1 MHGGN
6 HWSPVSWH
14 FLIHLDT
21 STVIHSLLTTSRD
34 IRLPMAVA
42 CPSDLL
48 PKLFNLALRL
58 VPILDGKERWESA
71 DGGWI
76 FRGTMAAM
84 SRFWVDWQWFTKLW
98 KLCLIMYWKIIKCQR
113 VIFLLQFFHLR
124 PHLQSLIYI
133 GSPWPILARNLCGF
147 SRTLRQL
154 CNEKLQA
161 TTIPRF
167 LMKCER
173 KGEGNVKRK
182 VTCCH
187 RNKRR
192 AIICD
197 HCDLPWHSHFSRYW
211 SRFG

>member
-1 MHGGN
+1 MCMEETTD
-6 HWSPVSWH
+6 PQCLDISWY
-14 FLIHLDT
+14 ISDPQ
-21 STVIHSLLTTSRD
+21 LTTSSHD

-58 VPILDGKERWESA
+58 VPILDGKEQWESA

-76 FRGTMAAM
+76 FRGTMAM
-84 SRFWVDWQWFTKLW
+84 SRFWVDWQCFTKLW
-98 KLCLIMYWKIIKCQR
+98 KLCLIMYWNIIKCHR
-113 VIFLLQFFHLR
+113 VIFLLQFF
-124 PHLQSLIYI
+124 QSQTSFAVSYLYRH
-133 GSPWPILARNLCGF
+133 PILARNLCGF
-147 SRTLRQL
+147 SRTLGQL

-161 TTIPRF
+161 TTIPSF

-182 VTCCH
+182 ITCCH
-187 RNKRR
+187 RNKRC

-197 HCDLPWHSHFSRYW
+197 HCDLPWHSHFWRYW